1 MPLSSVVGAQSIV
14 KPGVCTSS
22 TRPASPYD
30 GQVIYETDTD
40 LMLAYNGS
48 SWVYQSP
55 LIFSTEA
62 ARNAVLTSPT
72 EGMSAYLT
80 APTVPAATG
89 GTTFIPTG
97 ITTIYNGSSW
107 VCTTPVSSFTSTSG
121 TFTSTSFTPTLSGGG
136 TNPSATVTTGA
147 TALVTI
153 RSYLD
158 NNSLGNSCVVG
169 VAVSGATT
177 LAASGDYSLMFFK
190 ASNSGF
196 AASTTL
202 VIGGLTAGTNTFTLQ
217 YITTGGTATVERRGI
232 TVQGIA

>member
-1 MPLSSVVGAQSIV
+1 M

-40 LMLAYNGS
+40 SILAYNGS
-48 SWVYQSP
+48 AWIYQSP
-55 LIFSTEA
+55 SRFSTEA
-62 ARNAVLTSPT
+62 ERNTLITSPV
-72 EGMSAYLT
+72 EGMVAYIT
-80 APTVPAATG
+80 SPTVPAATG

-97 ITTIYNGSSW
+97 ITTVYNGTSW
-107 VCTTPVSSFTSTSG
+107 VCTTPVSSFTSTPG
-121 TFTSTSFTPTLSGGG
+121 TLTSTSFTPTLSGGG
-136 TNPSATVTTGA
+136 VNPSVTTTTGN

-158 NNSLGNSCVVG
+158 SNGVGNSAIVG

-177 LAASGDYSLMFFK
+177 LAPSGDYSLMFFK

-202 VIGGLTAGTNTFTLQ
+202 VIGGLTAGTNTFTLN
-217 YITTGGTATVERRGI
+217 YIVNGATGTFERRGI